1 MSYKIP
7 LFDLNYG
14 ADEIQAL
21 TDTIKDNWISI
32 GPRCEKFEA
41 DFAAALHSPY
51 ALTVDNCTN
60 ALFMALMAL
69 DIGPGDEVL
78 VPSLTFVAT
87 VNSVKYVGATPV
99 FCDITSY
106 ENLCISPQEIEAKIT
121 PRTKAIT
128 VMHYAG
134 FPCDM
139 DAIMAIA
146 RKHNLKVIEDACHGP
161 LSEYRGGQLSS
172 TPVKQLSSDQ
182 LSSTPV
188 KQLSSD
194 QLSSTPVK
202 QLSSDQLSS
211 TPVKQLSSDQLS
223 NALNTE
229 HCALD
234 TEHCTLN
241 TEHFPK
247 LGTIG
252 DIGCFSFFS
261 NKNISTGEG
270 GMLTCKDEAIYKR
283 LKLLRSHGMTT
294 TSYQR
299 AGGHSTKYDVVSLGY
314 NFRMDDLRAALGI
327 AQLGKLKADLLKRAQ
342 VRSWYDD
349 MLVGLPHIVVP
360 FSSLNVGRSMLDVRR
375 SSPLYSNYIFPIM
388 LTCGDADYRDGVR
401 DRLHAAGV
409 QTSVHYPAAHRFSI
423 YQSLNAKLPLTEYAS
438 DHLITLPMYSKLTQ
452 EDVAF
457 VVTALRDALQPFS
470 STN

>member
-1 MSYKIP
+1 MNYRIP

-14 ADEIQAL
+14 EEEIQAL
-21 TDTIKDNWISI
+21 SDTIKDNWISI

-41 DFAAALHSPY
+41 DFSAALHSPY
-51 ALTVDNCTN
+51 SLTVDNCTN

-121 PRTKAIT
+121 QRTKAIT

-139 DAIMAIA
+139 EAIMAIA

-161 LSEYRGGQLSS
+161 LSEYHSVNSVHSLI
-172 TPVKQLSSDQ
+172 
-182 LSSTPV
+182 
-188 KQLSSD
+188 
-194 QLSSTPVK
+194 
-202 QLSSDQLSS
+202 
-211 TPVKQLSSDQLS
+211 
-223 NALNTE
+223 
-229 HCALD
+229 
-234 TEHCTLN
+234 
-241 TEHFPK
+241 K

-270 GMLTCKDEAIYKR
+270 GMLTCKDEAVYKR

-314 NFRMDDLRAALGI
+314 NFRMDDLRASLGI
-327 AQLGKLKADLLKRAQ
+327 VQLGKLKADLLKRAQ
-342 VRSWYDD
+342 VRSWYED
-349 MLVGLPHIVVP
+349 LLGGLPNIVVP
-360 FSSLNVGRSMLDVRR
+360 FLSLNVGC

-423 YQSLNAKLPLTEYAS
+423 YQSMNAHLPLTEYAS
-438 DHLITLPMYSKLTQ
+438 DHLITLPMYSKLT
-452 EDVAF
+452 EADVLQ
-457 VVTALRDALQPFS
+457 VVDSLKWAVSAI
-470 STN
+470 

>member
-1 MSYKIP
+1 MNYRIP

-14 ADEIQAL
+14 AEEIQAL

-99 FCDITSY
+99 FCDITSFQD
-106 ENLCISPQEIEAKIT
+106 LCISPKEIESKIT
-121 PRTKAIT
+121 PRTKAIM

-161 LSEYRGGQLSS
+161 LSEYKG
-172 TPVKQLSSDQ
+172 K
-182 LSSTPV
+182 
-188 KQLSSD
+188 
-194 QLSSTPVK
+194 
-202 QLSSDQLSS
+202 
-211 TPVKQLSSDQLS
+211 
-223 NALNTE
+223 
-229 HCALD
+229 
-234 TEHCTLN
+234 
-241 TEHFPK
+241 K

-270 GMLTCKDEAIYKR
+270 GMLACKEETIYKR

-327 AQLGKLKADLLKRAQ
+327 VQLAKLKDDLIKRAQ
-342 VRSWYDD
+342 VRIWYEE
-349 MLVGLPHIVVP
+349 LLTGVPGVIIP
-360 FSSLNVGRSMLDVRR
+360 FSSLTVGG

-388 LTCGDADYRDGVR
+388 LRERDADCRDGVR
-401 DRLHAAGV
+401 ERLHGAGV

-423 YQSLNAKLPLTEYAS
+423 YQSQNAQLPLTEFAS
-438 DHLITLPMYSKLTQ
+438 DHLITLPMYSKLTRD
-452 EDVAF
+452 DVAF
-457 VVTALRDALQPFS
+457 VVTALREALTDS
-470 STN
+470 TDSTNSINPVN

>member
-1 MSYKIP
+1 MTYKIP

-14 ADEIQAL
+14 AEEIQAL
-21 TDTIKDNWISI
+21 TETIKDNWISI

-69 DIGPGDEVL
+69 DVGPGDEVL

-146 RKHNLKVIEDACHGP
+146 HKYNLKVIEDACHGP

-172 TPVKQLSSDQ
+172 TS
-182 LSSTPV
+182 
-188 KQLSSD
+188 
-194 QLSSTPVK
+194 VK

-223 NALNTE
+223 NALN
-229 HCALD
+229 

-327 AQLGKLKADLLKRAQ
+327 VQLAKLKDDLLKRAQ
-342 VRSWYDD
+342 VRSWYEEL
-349 MLVGLPHIVVP
+349 LVGLSGVIVP
-360 FSSLNVGRSMLDVRR
+360 FCKQCSTPAFV
-375 SSPLYSNYIFPIM
+375 SNYIFPIM

-423 YQSLNAKLPLTEYAS
+423 YQSFEANLPLTEYAS
-438 DHLITLPMYSKLTQ
+438 DHLITLPMYSKLTK
-452 EDVAF
+452 EDVAYASCQKSIQF
-457 VVTALRDALQPFS
+457 NNFAL
-470 STN
+470 

>member
-1 MSYKIP
+1 MNYSIP

-14 ADEIQAL
+14 PDEIQAL

-41 DFAAALHSPY
+41 DFSVALHSPY
-51 ALTVDNCTN
+51 SLTVDNCTN
-60 ALFMALMAL
+60 ALFMAMMAL

-99 FCDITSY
+99 FCDITNY
-106 ENLCISPQEIEAKIT
+106 ENLCISPKEIQSKIT

-146 RKHNLKVIEDACHGP
+146 SKHNLKVIEDACHGP
-161 LSEYRGGQLSS
+161 LSEYHS
-172 TPVKQLSSDQ
+172 
-182 LSSTPV
+182 
-188 KQLSSD
+188 
-194 QLSSTPVK
+194 
-202 QLSSDQLSS
+202 
-211 TPVKQLSSDQLS
+211 
-223 NALNTE
+223 LNSVV
-229 HCALD
+229 
-234 TEHCTLN
+234 
-241 TEHFPK
+241 K

-270 GMLTCKDEAIYKR
+270 GMLTCKDEAVYKR

-327 AQLGKLKADLLKRAQ
+327 VQLGKLKADLLKRVQ
-342 VRSWYDD
+342 VREWYESALAD
-349 MLVGLPHIVVP
+349 LPNIVVP
-360 FSSLNVGRSMLDVRR
+360 FSSLNVGRPMLNVER

-388 LTCGDADYRDGVR
+388 LTCGDADFRDGVR

-423 YQSLNAKLPLTEYAS
+423 YQSMNAYLPLTEYAS
-438 DHLITLPMYSKLTQ
+438 DHLITLPMYSKLT
-452 EDVAF
+452 EADVLQ
-457 VVTALRDALQPFS
+457 VVDSLKRAVSAT
-470 STN
+470 

>member
-1 MSYKIP
+1 MSYRIP

-14 ADEIQAL
+14 DEEIQAL

-60 ALFMALMAL
+60 ALFMAMMAL

-121 PRTKAIT
+121 PRTKAMT

-161 LSEYRGGQLSS
+161 LSEYH
-172 TPVKQLSSDQ
+172 SDN
-182 LSSTPV
+182 SV
-188 KQLSSD
+188 M
-194 QLSSTPVK
+194 
-202 QLSSDQLSS
+202 
-211 TPVKQLSSDQLS
+211 
-223 NALNTE
+223 
-229 HCALD
+229 
-234 TEHCTLN
+234 
-241 TEHFPK
+241 K

-270 GMLTCKDEAIYKR
+270 GMLTCKDPAIYKR

-299 AGGHSTKYDVVSLGY
+299 AGGHSTKYDVVTLGY

-327 AQLGKLKADLLKRAQ
+327 VQLAKLKDDLIERAQ
-342 VRSWYDD
+342 VRSWYEE
-349 MLVGLPHIVVP
+349 LLQGLPNIVVP
-360 FSSLNVGRSMLDVRR
+360 FSSLNTRWLH
-375 SSPLYSNYIFPIM
+375 PIFSNYIFPVM
-388 LTCGDADYRDGVR
+388 LMEGDANFRDGVR
-401 DRLHAAGV
+401 DRLHSMGV
-409 QTSVHYPAAHRFSI
+409 QTSVHYPAVHRFSI
-423 YQSLNAKLPLTEYAS
+423 YQSLNAHLPLTEYAS
-438 DHLITLPMYSKLTQ
+438 DHLITLPMYSKLTKD
-452 EDVAF
+452 DVTFIANSMKE
-457 VVTALRDALQPFS
+457 VL
-470 STN
+470 

>member
-1 MSYKIP
+1 MSFKIP

-21 TDTIKDNWISI
+21 TDTINDNWIST

-41 DFAAALHSPY
+41 DFAKALRAPY
-51 ALTVDNCTN
+51 ALTADNCTN
-60 ALFMALMAL
+60 ALFMALLAL

-87 VNSVKYVGATPV
+87 ANTVKYVGATPV
-99 FCDITSY
+99 FCDILGY
-106 ENLCISPQEIEAKIT
+106 DNLCISPEEIESKIT
-121 PRTKAIT
+121 SRTKAVT

-146 RKHNLKVIEDACHGP
+146 RKHNIRVIEDACHGP
-161 LSEYRGGQLSS
+161 LSEYQSQSLSM
-172 TPVKQLSSDQ
+172 TK
-182 LSSTPV
+182 
-188 KQLSSD
+188 
-194 QLSSTPVK
+194 
-202 QLSSDQLSS
+202 
-211 TPVKQLSSDQLS
+211 
-223 NALNTE
+223 
-229 HCALD
+229 
-234 TEHCTLN
+234 
-241 TEHFPK
+241 K

-270 GMLTCKDEAIYKR
+270 GMLICKDEVIYKR

-327 AQLGKLKADLLKRAQ
+327 VQLGKLKTDLVKRAQ
-342 VRSWYDD
+342 VRQWYEELLEDT
-349 MLVGLPHIVVP
+349 PNIIVP
-360 FSSLNVGRSMLDVRR
+360 FSAFHVGRSPK
-375 SSPLYSNYIFPIM
+375 PLYSNYIFPVM
-388 LTCGDADYRDGVR
+388 LKQGGADHRDIVR

-423 YQSLNAKLPLTEYAS
+423 YQSCHANLPLTEFAA
-438 DHLITLPMYSKLTQ
+438 DHLITLPMYSQLSKD
-452 EDVAF
+452 DVKF
-457 VVTALRDALQPFS
+457 VAEGLINAVES
-470 STN
+470 

>member
-1 MSYKIP
+1 MTYKIP

-14 ADEIQAL
+14 AEEIQAL

-60 ALFMALMAL
+60 ALFMAMMAL

-99 FCDITSY
+99 FCDITSK
-106 ENLCISPQEIEAKIT
+106 ENLCISVDEIEKKIT

-139 DAIMAIA
+139 NAIMAVA
-146 RKHNLKVIEDACHGP
+146 KKHGLKVIEDACHGP
-161 LSEYRGGQLSS
+161 LSEYKG
-172 TPVKQLSSDQ
+172 K
-182 LSSTPV
+182 
-188 KQLSSD
+188 
-194 QLSSTPVK
+194 
-202 QLSSDQLSS
+202 
-211 TPVKQLSSDQLS
+211 
-223 NALNTE
+223 
-229 HCALD
+229 
-234 TEHCTLN
+234 
-241 TEHFPK
+241 K

-252 DIGCFSFFS
+252 DVGCFSFFS

-270 GMLTCKDEAIYKR
+270 GMLICNDEALYKR
-283 LKLLRSHGMTT
+283 FRLLRSHGMTT

-327 AQLGKLKADLLKRAQ
+327 VQLRKVRPDLEKRAQ
-342 VRSWYDD
+342 VRRWYEAALAD
-349 MLVGLPHIVVP
+349 VP
-360 FSSLNVGRSMLDVRR
+360 QVMAPFTGNKEFV
-375 SSPLYSNYIFPIM
+375 SNYIFPV
-388 LTCGDADYRDGVR
+388 LLKKGGAAHRDSVR
-401 DRLHAAGV
+401 DTLHSSGV
-409 QTSVHYPAAHRFSI
+409 QTSVHYPAVHRFSI
-423 YQSLNAKLPLTEYAS
+423 YQTSSAHLPLTEYAS
-438 DHLITLPMYSKLTQ
+438 DHLITLPMYSKLT
-452 EDVAF
+452 ELDVEQ
-457 VVTALRDALQPFS
+457 VVEALKRAVLS
-470 STN
+470 K

>member
-1 MSYKIP
+1 MCEHESGCGGAVKRTGQIELTTSAYVGGRKMSFKVP

-21 TDTIKDNWISI
+21 TDTIKDNWISN
-32 GPRCEKFEA
+32 GPRCERFER
-41 DFAAALHSPY
+41 DFSEALQSPY

-60 ALFMALMAL
+60 ALFMALLAL

-106 ENLCISPQEIEAKIT
+106 EDLCISPKEVEAKIT

-146 RKHNLKVIEDACHGP
+146 QKHNLKVIEDACHGP
-161 LSEYRGGQLSS
+161 LSEYKG
-172 TPVKQLSSDQ
+172 K
-182 LSSTPV
+182 
-188 KQLSSD
+188 
-194 QLSSTPVK
+194 
-202 QLSSDQLSS
+202 
-211 TPVKQLSSDQLS
+211 
-223 NALNTE
+223 
-229 HCALD
+229 
-234 TEHCTLN
+234 
-241 TEHFPK
+241 K

-270 GMLTCKDEAIYKR
+270 GMLTCKDEAVYKR

-299 AGGHSTKYDVVSLGY
+299 AGGHSTKYDVVALGY

-327 AQLGKLKADLLKRAQ
+327 VQLAKLKDDLLKRAQ
-342 VRSWYDD
+342 VRAWYEE
-349 MLVGLPHIVVP
+349 LLAGVPGVIVP
-360 FSSLNVGRSMLDVRR
+360 FCNRQGSGFRVQGSVSEQEVKDGGR

-388 LTCGDADYRDGVR
+388 LTEGDADFRDGVR

-409 QTSVHYPAAHRFSI
+409 QTSVHYPATHRFSI
-423 YQSLNAKLPLTEYAS
+423 YQSQDAKLPLTEFAS

-452 EDVAF
+452 EDITF
-457 VVTALRDALQPFS
+457 VVAALREALFKAD
-470 STN
+470 